1 MTMDTWVPEG
11 QRLELLS
18 TGPWGEAHGRP
29 RFPKSLGTPGCP
41 LFDFSVY
48 PSLHLRG
55 IPVLHSNMRVRLG
68 EHNLRKH
75 DGPEQLRAVSRIIP
89 HPHYEAHSHRH
100 DVMLVRLTR
109 PARLSPQVRPVALPT
124 RCPQPGETCVV
135 SGWGLVSDN
144 AGNTGSPM
152 SQGECKT
159 GAGCLSPGLLG
170 RGYKV
175 MTLSGF
181 TPSPLSSPVYLP
193 DTLHCANISIISASS
208 CNQDYPGHLMSTMV
222 CAGVEGG
229 GTDSCEVRAPR
240 GRAGRREG
248 EQQVWELGW
257 GRVLLALGR
266 RRCWG

>member
-1 MTMDTWVPEG
+1 MTVDTWVPEG

-18 TGPWGEAHGRP
+18 TGPWGEGHGRP

-55 IPVLHSNMRVRLG
+55 VTRLRSNMRVRLG
-68 EHNLRKH
+68 EHNLRKY
-75 DGPEQLRAVSRIIP
+75 DGPEQLRGVSRIIP

-144 AGNTGSPM
+144 AGNTGSPR
-152 SQGECKT
+152 SQGE
-159 GAGCLSPGLLG
+159 
-170 RGYKV
+170 
-175 MTLSGF
+175 
-181 TPSPLSSPVYLP
+181 
-193 DTLHCANISIISASS
+193 
-208 CNQDYPGHLMSTMV
+208 
-222 CAGVEGG
+222 
-229 GTDSCEVRAPR
+229 
-240 GRAGRREG
+240 
-248 EQQVWELGW
+248 
-257 GRVLLALGR
+257 
-266 RRCWG
+266 